1 VAEPSYSFQDPR
13 QRRIYERLR
22 LVGPGPAAFFLDAC
36 RLMEEV
42 SSMATE
48 AATFIA
54 KEPQKVLDRRPTLS
68 STTHLVAHLLRDLE
82 SALTDVLASPDFE
95 KRKGSDGHRQSIRSV
110 LGNLGIEESEM
121 AAQAWLDLPRSEFA
135 LNKMA
140 HRQALERPRPVNK
153 EFLELWDKMQM
164 ILDSVMDRFEA
175 NYLTTNE
182 TLDALLSKV
191 TPTAEDAKTLRNRTP
206 NYFVARFHFFEGLK
220 NAAWLPLLRAE
231 GFFRTPPEALVDP
244 ESGAVRFLTW
254 PESQFLTRMADQD
267 PGLVTE
273 IVLEIPE
280 TDNGWVHYD
289 ILDIATRVPLPHA
302 AAIAE
307 KGRQWIEKQT
317 HLWSNLPE
325 RAGDLICHLCELG
338 AVQAALQLAKT
349 LLEILPDPQAEEKRR
364 STESWAGKPD
374 ARARFDLYEYGQI
387 LEKCIPVL
395 VQAAD
400 LQTISLLG
408 DLLETAIRN
417 SRRRSDDTEDYSSIW
432 RPAIEN
438 HGQNSLNDLEDYLVT
453 GVRDAC
459 EIACKKDRAR
469 LVPVIDHLDARPGTV
484 FKRIALHLLRLYGDA
499 ALERVAQN
507 LTDKA
512 LFDSS
517 RVHHEYFLLSRDRF
531 SQLSANDKAQ
541 ILSWVEEGP
550 DLEEYRRWYSK
561 DGSEPP
567 SEEIVARYKRRW
579 QFEKLF
585 PIAGS
590 LPADWPQRFESLKAE
605 FGEPDHPDFQS
616 YIEGGWVG
624 PTSPK
629 SLDELGQ
636 MSPRELRQFLLTWKP
651 EGGWRSATPEGLGR
665 QLAEAIGLNPAPY
678 AVDSH
683 EFQGLDPTYVRAV
696 IEGFQTA
703 AKKDLA
709 FQWAPVLSLCQWVL
723 DQPREI
729 ENRSARLGD
738 ADPDWGWTRKA
749 IARLL
754 WAGLEEGPAE
764 IPFELRKVVWSVL
777 RPITEDPEPR
787 PEDDQ
792 KLGDDKYFLGEPM
805 TASINTVRGVAM
817 HAAVAYAIWA
827 QRNWRRQS
835 PEATSSDF
843 SQMPEVRDVLDRHLD
858 TTLDKSPTIRA
869 VYGHWFPS
877 LLFLD
882 RSWTVQNIGRI
893 FPREP
898 ENRHLRDAAWE
909 TYLQSNKAYDNV
921 FEVLQGEYREA
932 VDRIHAERA
941 EKPSLRD
948 PEARLGQHLAVYYWR
963 GQENLDNLGSMISRF
978 FTSAPASLRGHVI
991 GFVGHSLNKG
1001 EGEIPPEVLR
1011 RLQRLW
1017 ESRVKA
1023 AQQSESPIANA
1034 EELAEFGWWF
1044 GSGKFEAEWAIN
1056 RLEETL
1062 QIARKAEPEHL
1073 VMEQLEKI
1081 AGQYPRAAV
1090 RCFALLVEGDKQG
1103 WRTLY
1108 RDQNVRN
1115 ILKAGLDSNGEEA
1128 QRAARELI
1136 NRLAARGFTRFRDL
1150 LGS

>member
-1 VAEPSYSFQDPR
+1 
-13 QRRIYERLR
+13 
-22 LVGPGPAAFFLDAC
+22 
-36 RLMEEV
+36 
-42 SSMATE
+42 
-48 AATFIA
+48 
-54 KEPQKVLDRRPTLS
+54 
-68 STTHLVAHLLRDLE
+68 
-82 SALTDVLASPDFE
+82 
-95 KRKGSDGHRQSIRSV
+95 
-110 LGNLGIEESEM
+110 
-121 AAQAWLDLPRSEFA
+121 
-135 LNKMA
+135 
-140 HRQALERPRPVNK
+140 
-153 EFLELWDKMQM
+153 MQM
-164 ILDSVMDRFEA
+164 IFDFVLDKFEA
-175 NYLTTNE
+175 NYLNTNT
-182 TLDALLSKV
+182 TLDALLAKD
-191 TPTAEDAKTLRNRTP
+191 TPTAKDAETLRNRTP
-206 NYFVARFHFFEGLK
+206 NHFVSRRYFFDRLT
-220 NAAWLPLLRAE
+220 NPAWLPLLRAE
-231 GFFRTPPEALVDP
+231 GFFKTPPEPLIDP
-244 ESGAVRFLTW
+244 DDETVRYLAW
-254 PESQFLTRMADQD
+254 PESEFLAHMAEQQ
-267 PGLVTE
+267 PELVTE

-280 TDNGWVHYD
+280 TDNGWVHAD
-289 ILDIATRVPLPHA
+289 MLDIGTRVPLPQA
-302 AAIAE
+302 VQVAE
-307 KGRQWIEKQT
+307 KERQWLEKQT
-317 HLWSNLPE
+317 HVWSNLPE
-325 RAGDLICHLCELG
+325 KVSDLICHLCNLG
-338 AVQAALQLAKT
+338 AVQAALQLAKS
-349 LLEILPDPQAEEKRR
+349 LLEVLPDPQAEEKRKR
-364 STESWAGKPD
+364 TESWSPKPE
-374 ARARFDLYEYGQI
+374 ARARFDLYEYGQV
-387 LEKCIPVL
+387 LEKCAPVL

-400 LQTISLLG
+400 LDTISLLC
-408 DLLETAIRN
+408 DLLESAIRN
-417 SRRRSDDTEDYSSIW
+417 SRRRLDDTEDYSSIW
-432 RPAIEN
+432 RPAIED
-438 HGQNSLNDLEDYLVT
+438 HGQNSLNNLEDYLVT
-453 GVRDAC
+453 AVRDAC

-469 LVPVIDHLDARPGTV
+469 LVPVVDHLEAQPGTV
-484 FKRIALHLLRLYGDA
+484 FKRIALHLLRLHGDA
-499 ALERVAQN
+499 ATDRVAQN

-531 SQLSANDKAQ
+531 SELSANDKAQ
-541 ILSWVEEGP
+541 VLGWVEEGP
-550 DLEEYRRWYSK
+550 DLEEYRRGYSK

-585 PIAGS
+585 PIAAS
-590 LPADWPQRFESLKAE
+590 LPADWRQRFESLKAE

-629 SLDELGQ
+629 SLDELRQ
-636 MSPRELRQFLLTWKP
+636 MSPRELRQFLSTWEP

-665 QLAEAIGLNPAPY
+665 LLAEAIGSNPVPY

-696 IEGFQTA
+696 IEGLQTA
-703 AKKDLA
+703 AKKELA
-709 FQWAPVLSLCQWVL
+709 FQWAPVLGLCQWVI

-729 ENRSARLGD
+729 ESRSARLGD

-749 IARLL
+749 IAWLL
-754 WAGLEEGPAE
+754 WAGLKEGPAE

-843 SQMPEVRDVLDRHLD
+843 GQIPEVRDVLDRHLD
-858 TTLDKSPTIRA
+858 TSLDKSPTIRA

-893 FPREP
+893 FPRES

-909 TYLQSNKAYDNV
+909 TYLKSNKAYDNV
-921 FEVLQGEYREA
+921 LEVLIGEYREA
-932 VDRIHAERA
+932 VDRIESKGSAGASERNLEA
-941 EKPSLRD
+941 RLTQPSVRD
-948 PEARLGQHLAVYYWR
+948 PDARLGQHLAVYYWR
-963 GQENLDNLGSMISRF
+963 GKQSLEDPESAISRF
-978 FTSAPASLRGHVI
+978 FAVAPASLRGHVI
-991 GFVGHSLNKG
+991 GFVGHSLNN
-1001 EGEIPPEVLR
+1001 ENGEIPEVVIH
-1011 RLQRLW
+1011 RLQELW
-1017 ESRVKA
+1017 ENRIRA
-1023 AQQSESPIANA
+1023 AQQSEVPESNA

-1044 GSGKFEAEWAIN
+1044 GSGKFEAKWAIN

-1062 QIARKAEPEHL
+1062 QVARKAEPKHL
-1073 VMEQLEKI
+1073 VMEQLERV
-1081 AGQYPRAAV
+1081 AVEFPRAAV
-1090 RCFALLVEGDKQG
+1090 SCFALLVEGDKQG

-1115 ILKAGLDSNGEEA
+1115 ILKAGLDSDDEEA